1 MKLTSDSGEQAV
13 SGRWR
18 ALARGQLKL
27 ETNTWFDELTSE
39 LRAILM
45 AASWEVTAEDEVRSF
60 AFAARVKAIFKAVL
74 DVRTA
79 IGEKVTSADIEINVV
94 RPGSPFIKAMMED
107 AFSSNK
113 PEVRFESVIA
123 TTGIGLWKVAPSNGP
138 SPSVYTIVLS
148 PKIVLDSTLK
158 SVPDLPPPPVAKPK
172 RTKKSKPDEKL
183 KRFC

>member
-27 ETNTWFDELTSE
+27 ETNTWLDELTQE
-39 LRAILM
+39 LRGILM
-45 AASWEVTAEDEVRSF
+45 AASWEVTSEDNARSF
-60 AFAARVKAIFKAVL
+60 EANFEAIFKAVL

-79 IGEKVTSADIEINVV
+79 IGEKVTSADIELNVV
-94 RPGSPFIKAMMED
+94 CPGSPFIKAMMED
-107 AFSSNK
+107 VYSSNK

-123 TTGIGLWKVAPSNGP
+123 TTGIGLWKVGPSNGP
-138 SPSVYTIVLS
+138 SVYTVVLS

-158 SVPDLPPPPVAKPK
+158 SVPDPPPPPAARQK
-172 RTKKSKPDEKL
+172 RTKTSKPDEKL